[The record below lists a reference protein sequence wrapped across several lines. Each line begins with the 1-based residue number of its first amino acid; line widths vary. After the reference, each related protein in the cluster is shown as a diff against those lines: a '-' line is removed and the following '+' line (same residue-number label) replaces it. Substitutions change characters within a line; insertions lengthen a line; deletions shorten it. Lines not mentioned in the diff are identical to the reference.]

1 MALQSGVGPHV
12 SLTPVV
18 LIAKSVPV
26 CSRIKQMLYPAHAEH
41 SSARRRPE
49 KAVFRVIL
57 IKPSH
62 YDDDGYIIQWAR
74 SSIPSNTLA
83 ALYGLALDAAH
94 RQVLGPDVEIQLDAH
109 DETNTRLQAKRLV
122 RLIRSSSA
130 GGMVALVGVQSNQ
143 YPRAMDLARQLR
155 AEGVQVCI
163 GGFHVSGC
171 LAMLPAMPQDLQEAV
186 DLGISLFAGEL
197 EGRMDELLRDAF
209 RCQLKPLYNYMKDL
223 PDLGNSPVPFLPAEV
238 IHRRTGAKTSFD
250 AGRGCPFQCSFCT
263 IINVQGRKSRFRS
276 PDDVERIVRAN
287 VAQGVSNFFI
297 SDDNFARNR
306 TWEPILDRLIHL
318 REVERVAIRL
328 IIQVDTLSHKVPGF
342 IEKAGRAGVNRVFIG
357 LENINPASLLGAQK
371 RQNRIEEYCAM
382 LDAWHSVGALTLAGY
397 ILGFPADTP
406 ESILRDIKIIQRELP
421 IDLLEFFIL
430 TPLPGSQDHRVLYDR
445 GVAMDPDM
453 NNYDLAHVT
462 TDHQQMSRQE
472 WQAIYHRA
480 WDAYYTPE
488 HVEALIRR
496 GKAWGFAPRQ
506 MMEKLLAFHAC
517 ARIEQVHPL
526 EGGLFRLKYRTDRRP
541 GMAREGRLAFY
552 GRYLWDILS
561 KHSRFVVLALPYLR
575 ALYRVEA
582 GISRAGAA
590 MDAALRPISALPAA
604 VVEMP
609 EAVALAGK

>member
-1 MALQSGVGPHV
+1 M
-12 SLTPVV
+12 
-18 LIAKSVPV
+18 
-26 CSRIKQMLYPAHAEH
+26 
-41 SSARRRPE
+41 SARRRST
-49 KAVFRVIL
+49 KAVFRVLL

-62 YDDDGYIIQWAR
+62 YDDDGYVIQWVR

-94 RQVLGPDVEIQLDAH
+94 RQVLGPDVDIQLDAH
-109 DETNTRLQAKRLV
+109 DETNTRIQVKRLV

-155 AEGVQVCI
+155 AEGIQVCI
-163 GGFHVSGC
+163 GGFHVSGS
-171 LAMLPAMPQDLQEAV
+171 LAMLPVMPRDLQEAV
-186 DLGISLFAGEL
+186 DLGVSLFAGEL
-197 EGRMDELLRDAF
+197 EGRMDELLLDAF
-209 RCQLKPLYNYMKDL
+209 RRELKPLYNYMKDL
-223 PDLGNSPVPFLPAEV
+223 PDLGGSPVPFLPAAV

-276 PDDVERIVRAN
+276 PDDIERIVRAN

-306 TWEPILDRLIHL
+306 AWEPILDRLIHL
-318 REVERVAIRL
+318 REVERISLRL

-342 IEKAGRAGVNRVFIG
+342 IHKAGRAGVNRVFIG
-357 LENINPASLLGAQK
+357 LENIHPESLLGAQK
-371 RQNRIEEYCAM
+371 RQNRIEEYRAM

-397 ILGFPADTP
+397 ILGFPVDTP

-430 TPLPGSQDHRVLYDR
+430 TPLPGSQDHRALYDR

-453 NNYDLAHVT
+453 NHYDLAHVT
-462 TDHQQMSRQE
+462 TDHQQMSRRE

-496 GKAWGFAPRQ
+496 GKAWGFPPRQ

-517 ARIEQVHPL
+517 ARIERVHPL
-526 EGGLFRLKYRTDRRP
+526 EGGLFRLKYRRDRRP
-541 GMAREGRLAFY
+541 GLPHDGPLAFY

-561 KHSRFVVLALPYLR
+561 KHGRFVVLALSYLR

-582 GISRAGAA
+582 GVSRAGAA
-590 MDAALRPISALPAA
+590 MGAALRPISAPPAA
-604 VVEMP
+604 VVETP
-609 EAVALAGK
+609 EAVALAER

>member
-1 MALQSGVGPHV
+1 M
-12 SLTPVV
+12 
-18 LIAKSVPV
+18 
-26 CSRIKQMLYPAHAEH
+26 
-41 SSARRRPE
+41 SASRRPA
-49 KAVFRVIL
+49 KAVFRVLL

-62 YDDDGYIIQWAR
+62 YDDDGYVIQWLR
-74 SSIPSNTLA
+74 SSVPSNTLA
-83 ALYGLALDAAH
+83 TLYGLALDAAR
-94 RQVLGPDVEIQLDAH
+94 RQVLGQDVEIRLHAY
-109 DETNTRLQAKRLV
+109 DETNTRIKVKRLV
-122 RLIRSSSA
+122 PLIRSSSA

-155 AEGVQVCI
+155 AEGIQVCI

-186 DLGISLFAGEL
+186 DLGVSLFAGEL
-197 EGRMDELLRDAF
+197 EGRMDGLLQDAF
-209 RCQLKPLYNYMKDL
+209 RNEMKPLYNYMKEL

-238 IHRRTGAKTSFD
+238 IHRRTGSKTSFD

-263 IINVQGRKSRFRS
+263 IINVQGRKSRFRN

-297 SDDNFARNR
+297 SDDNFARNQA
-306 TWEPILDRLIHL
+306 WEAILDRLIHL
-318 REVERVAIRL
+318 REVERMSVRL

-342 IEKAGRAGVNRVFIG
+342 IHKAGRAGVNRVFIG
-357 LENINPASLLGAQK
+357 LENINPESLLGAQK
-371 RQNRIEEYCAM
+371 RQNRIEEYRTM

-397 ILGFPADTP
+397 ILGFPADTA
-406 ESILRDIKIIQRELP
+406 ESILRDIGIIQRELP

-430 TPLPGSQDHRVLYDR
+430 TPLPGSQDHRALYDR

-462 TDHQQMSRQE
+462 TDHQQMSRRELQE
-472 WQAIYHRA
+472 IYHRA

-496 GKAWGFAPRQ
+496 GKAWGFLPRH

-517 ARIEQVHPL
+517 ASIEQVHPL

-541 GMAREGRLAFY
+541 SMPRERSLTFY
-552 GRYLWDILS
+552 SRYLWDILS
-561 KHSRFVVLALPYLR
+561 KHGQFLVLAASYLR

-582 GISRAGAA
+582 GVSRAGAA
-590 MDAALRPISALPAA
+590 MDAALRPISAPPAA
-604 VVEMP
+604 VVETP
-609 EAVALAGK
+609 EAVTLAEQ